1 MYRRHRPSGLQGPVS
16 QARQGSSPGAAT
28 PATPPTQRATDMDH
42 SGKQPRPRDP
52 QIRHEL
58 VERVRREI
66 AEGTYDTPE
75 KMDIALERLLER
87 LEGE

>member
-1 MYRRHRPSGLQGPVS
+1 MYRRHRPGGLQGPVS
-16 QARQGSSPGAAT
+16 QARAEPGAPL
-28 PATPPTQRATDMDH
+28 PATPSTRRATDMDH
-42 SGKQPRPRDP
+42 SSRQPRPRDP

-87 LEGE
+87 LEEK